1 MMTDAT
7 LTVRS
12 VPHPTRNI
20 VMTEAGQKLDVPA
33 TWACLKPG
41 DAAVTK
47 ILKTLGPSWTAIRK
61 KGRKTFSD
69 GVWAPGE
76 NIEQA
81 KSIVAKKRSD
91 PSYARKRA
99 ADLKRRKEKQRCYEV
114 SFRQALIQWLGFHP
128 CHLIMAEQLT
138 EAISQHATPV
148 GSGTVARTKRI
159 PLEERAAAAAIAWL
173 RHRTTVYDSM
183 KIARIKGRR
192 REVRR
197 ILAQQSVH
205 ILNAYRT
212 GEQINQETC
221 PLAQA
226 LREDIAHPD
235 A

>member
-12 VPHPTRNI
+12 VTHPTRNY
-20 VMTEAGQKLDVPA
+20 VVTEAGQKLDIPS

-69 GVWAPGE
+69 GVWAPRE

-81 KSIVAKKRSD
+81 KNIVAKKRAD
-91 PSYARKRA
+91 PGYARKRA
-99 ADLKRRKEKQRCYEV
+99 ADLRRRQEKQRCYEV
-114 SFRQALIQWLGFHP
+114 SFQQALIRWLDFHP
-128 CHLIMAEQLT
+128 RHIVMGEQLA
-138 EAISQHATPV
+138 EVISQHATPV
-148 GSGTVARTKRI
+148 GSGTVARTERI
-159 PLEERAAAAAIAWL
+159 PPEERVAAAAIAWM

-183 KIARIKGRR
+183 KIVRITGRR
-192 REVRR
+192 KEIRR
-197 ILAQQSVH
+197 VLAQQSVQ

-212 GEQINQETC
+212 GEQVNQETC

-226 LREDIAHPD
+226 LRKDFVHP